1 MVVSCT
7 AIADRWCGGGGDASS
22 VNVAK
27 LAKSAPMMHSSYM
40 RWVLVFLLLAAALCA
55 SAQDW
60 AKSKLEASPRHQ
72 EWVELSSGSRTVKAF
87 VAYPEKKDKATCV
100 LLIHEIMG
108 LTDWV
113 MLVADELAAA
123 GYIVVAPDFV
133 SGLAPNGGRTPDF
146 GDVGK
151 VREAIS
157 GLPPAQIIGDL
168 DAAFK
173 YAKGLPSGNG
183 KVAVGGFCW
192 GGTQTFR
199 YATSNPSIAAGFVFY
214 GSGPTDAA
222 LIEKIGAPIFGFYG
236 GNDNR
241 VNATLPESEKLTK
254 AAGKRF
260 EPVIYEGAG
269 HGFMRAGQAPDA
281 SEANKKARESAWQR
295 LLAELAKL

>member
-1 MVVSCT
+1 MV
-7 AIADRWCGGGGDASS
+7 
-22 VNVAK
+22 
-27 LAKSAPMMHSSYM
+27 
-40 RWVLVFLLLAAALCA
+40 
-55 SAQDW
+55 
-60 AKSKLEASPRHQ
+60 
-72 EWVELSSGSRTVKAF
+72 
-87 VAYPEKKDKATCV
+87 
-100 LLIHEIMG
+100 LIHEIMG

-113 MLVADELAAA
+113 MSVADELAAS

-157 GLPPAQIIGDL
+157 GLPPGQVIGDL
-168 DAAFK
+168 DAAYH
-173 YAKGLPSGNG
+173 YAKGIPSSNG

-199 YATSNPSIAAGFVFY
+199 YATANPSIAAAFVFY
-214 GSGPTDAA
+214 GSGPTEADA
-222 LIEKIGAPIFGFYG
+222 IGKIGAPIFGFYG

-241 VNATLPESEKLTK
+241 VNATIPDSERLMK
-254 AAGKRF
+254 AAGKKF

-281 SEANKKARESAWQR
+281 NEANRKAREAAWKR
-295 LLAELAKL
+295 MLEELGKL